1 MKVRELLFLLER
13 EDPDAEVYL
22 AYQPSYPLE
31 ATLANVVSREEVEE
45 AEGAAGERS
54 ARRAG
59 AAANDVLLVEGTHAG
74 YGQRAAWSL
83 D

>member
-22 AYQPSYPLE
+22 AYQPNYPLE
-31 ATLANVVSREEVEE
+31 ATLANVVSRGEVEE
-45 AEGAAGERS
+45 EEDATREAS

-59 AAANDVLLVEGTHAG
+59 AAANDVLLLEGTFAG
-74 YGQRAAWSL
+74 YGHRKAWSL